1 MNASS
6 TQILVPKCHFF
17 STRNQ
22 GSLKKWL
29 NSLGVGARKL
39 ENESDGA
46 RKLGNAQKM
55 MENVKGHWKELS
67 MAKSET
73 V

>member
-1 MNASS
+1 M
-6 TQILVPKCHFF
+6 
-17 STRNQ
+17 
-22 GSLKKWL
+22 KWL

-39 ENESDGA
+39 ENESGGA

-67 MAKSET
+67 MGKSQT

>member
-1 MNASS
+1 MPFLQYKEPGVLEEMAEF
-6 TQILVPKCHFF
+6 I
-17 STRNQ
+17 
-22 GSLKKWL
+22 
-29 NSLGVGARKL
+29 GVGARKL